1 MKKTIFTLVCLM
13 IMSTVTTNAKTTVII
28 NSHKPNTEFAMMHK
42 TNVKKDAKVEAKHRK
57 EMEKRRKEM
66 EKRRMK
72 AHKEHAKSHKHRSHR
87 HHHHHHHH
95 HR

>member
-57 EMEKRRKEM
+57 EMEKRR
-66 EKRRMK
+66 MK

-87 HHHHHHHH
+87 HHHHHHH
-95 HR
+95 R